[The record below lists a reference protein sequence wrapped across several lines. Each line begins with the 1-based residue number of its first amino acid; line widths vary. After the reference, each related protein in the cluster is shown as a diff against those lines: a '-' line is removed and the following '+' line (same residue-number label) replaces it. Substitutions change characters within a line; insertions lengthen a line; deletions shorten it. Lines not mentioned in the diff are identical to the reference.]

1 MTNNTFGY
9 IIESYSVDLQD
20 NKMSEKVEL
29 YCTYDE
35 DDCKWLVWFPHP
47 LTGMNVL
54 DSFDN
59 ESDAR
64 AFLQD
69 QLDNADY
76 SA

>member
-1 MTNNTFGY
+1 
-9 IIESYSVDLQD
+9 
-20 NKMSEKVEL
+20 MSEKVEL

-47 LTGMNVL
+47 LSGMNVL

-59 ESDAR
+59 ESEAR